1 MSAALQAVLTEA
13 LGAGAI
19 APQNQPIVAL
29 DTGALVGV
37 EALVRWRRHDG
48 GVAPAALVRATA
60 AGAGHAPGLAQAML
74 EAALEA
80 FAAAPWS
87 SGLRLSVNAT
97 AAELE
102 RGSYAARLAAA
113 ARGARV
119 SPERLTVELTE
130 EERPGDMAAL
140 AAALHDVQAE
150 GMAVAADDFG
160 AGYAGLSWLLALPLN
175 GLKLDQGFAAALP
188 HPAAAAAARAVAQIA
203 ADLGLK
209 LTAEGVETEEQRR
222 AFAAMG
228 YGFGQGRLFGMP
240 RDDGI

>member
-1 MSAALQAVLTEA
+1 MTALVQAVLAEA

-19 APQNQPIVAL
+19 APHFQPIAAL
-29 DTGALVGV
+29 STGAVVGA
-37 EALVRWRRHDG
+37 EALVRWRRRDG

-60 AGAGHAPGLAQAML
+60 AGAGHKAGLAQAML
-74 EAALEA
+74 EAALQA
-80 FAAAPWS
+80 FASAPWS
-87 SGLRLSVNAT
+87 NGLRLSVNAT

-102 RGSYAARLAAA
+102 LGGYGERLAAA
-113 ARGARV
+113 AQAVGVAPNRI
-119 SPERLTVELTE
+119 TVELTE

-140 AAALHDVQAE
+140 AFALHGVQAQ

-160 AGYAGLSWLLALPLN
+160 AGFAGLSWLLALPLD

-203 ADLGLK
+203 ADLGLT
-209 LTAEGVETEEQRR
+209 LTAEGVETKDQRR

-240 RDDGI
+240 QDGI